1 MLIEIE
7 NKTEFEE
14 KVLNAEGRVLVDFFA
29 TWCGPCKMQLPIID
43 ALVEENENI
52 NVAKVDIDKNRD
64 IAMEYNIMSVPTLA
78 LFENGEIVKEVLGLH
93 SKDDLLSLYNI

>member
-14 KVLNAEGRVLVDFFA
+14 KVLNAEGRILVDFFA

-43 ALVEENENI
+43 ALVEENKNI

-78 LFENGEIVKEVLGLH
+78 LFENSKIVKEVLGLH
-93 SKDDLLSLYNI
+93 SKDDLLSLYNM

>member
-43 ALVEENENI
+43 ALVEENKNI

>member
-14 KVLNAEGRVLVDFFA
+14 KVLNAEGRILVDFFA

-43 ALVEENENI
+43 ALVEENKNI

-78 LFENGEIVKEVLGLH
+78 LFENGKIVKEVLGLH
-93 SKDDLLSLYNI
+93 SKDDLLSLYNM

>member
-78 LFENGEIVKEVLGLH
+78 LFENGKIVKEVLGLH
-93 SKDDLLSLYNI
+93 SKDDLLSLYNM

>member
-43 ALVEENENI
+43 ALVEENQNI

-93 SKDDLLSLYNI
+93 SKDDLLSLYNM